1 MKNLICFGFFRETVP
16 QLRHKLAS
24 IKTAEFLDSPHPL
37 KYLILRYLEEGKEWG
52 LSSGHEIYDPFTTP
66 PTDQTFVSIKKTD
79 GTWIWPDLIT
89 YFVDKYDFA
98 VPDEFMQKMRM
109 HGFRVPEVTL
119 EAPDD
124 SQFLPENC
132 NVVQNTTPEDVE
144 DLQRAEAFQDR
155 FPEIADELSE
165 LFAECAT
172 FEQFCETCSANIG
185 KIVELLE
192 LDSLGDYARY
202 CVSSLLE
209 NSPIPPKYVGL
220 NGAVATQEEIEESR
234 TKSFLFWMPTVDKF
248 PMSWSEEKVVWL
260 ERHETEWCMN
270 IETWKESAARYYRE
284 MRL

>member
-1 MKNLICFGFFRETVP
+1 MKNLICFGYYSETVP
-16 QLRHKLAS
+16 QLRHKLDS

-37 KYLILRYLEEGKEWG
+37 KHLILRYLEGGQLDLTG
-52 LSSGHEIYDPFTTP
+52 LGCDVYDPFTTP
-66 PTDQTFVSIKKTD
+66 PDYLSRTVPMLTD
-79 GTWIWPDLIT
+79 GTWTWPAFIT
-89 YFVDKYDFA
+89 YFVDKYNLA
-98 VPDEFMQKMRM
+98 VPDELIQEMQM

-119 EAPDD
+119 EAPDH
-124 SQFLPENC
+124 SQFLPENW

-144 DLQRAEAFQDR
+144 DRQKAEAFQDR

-172 FEQFCETCSANIG
+172 FEQFCDTCSANLVM
-185 KIVELLE
+185 IVERLNLK
-192 LDSLGDYARY
+192 SFGDYARS
-202 CVSSLLE
+202 CVCGLLE
-209 NSPIPPKYVGL
+209 NSPMLPKYVGL
-220 NGAVATQEEIEESR
+220 NGAVATQKEIEESR
-234 TKSFLFWMPTVDKF
+234 TKSFLFWMPTVDKL